1 VTQASILPLSVDAL
15 GYDAGDG
22 APLLRDVSFS
32 LHAGEFVVAL
42 GPNGA
47 GKSLLLRLCH
57 GLLAPARGAARWA
70 DGAQAQAHRLRH
82 ALVSQKPVMLRRSA
96 RANVVHALAAAK
108 LARAER
114 EARAQAA
121 LARFGLSE
129 LAQRPARLLS
139 GGEQQRLAIARAV
152 ALRPD
157 ALFLDEPT
165 SALDPGA
172 TRQVEDMLLALK
184 AEGLTMMMATH
195 DLAQARRLADRVLFL
210 NKGRL
215 EEDAPTPDFFGG
227 PKSTAAQAFLKGEL
241 LW

>member
-1 VTQASILPLSVDAL
+1 VTPASILPLNVEAL
-15 GYDAGDG
+15 GYDSADG

-32 LHAGEFVVAL
+32 LRAGEFVVAL
-42 GPNGA
+42 GANGA

-57 GLLAPARGAARWA
+57 GLLTPARGAARWA
-70 DGAQAQAHRLRH
+70 DGAQADAHRLRH
-82 ALVSQKPVMLRRSA
+82 ALVFQKPVMLRRSA
-96 RANVVHALAAAK
+96 RANLLHTLAAANVR
-108 LARAER
+108 RAER
-114 EARAQAA
+114 DARAQAA
-121 LARFGLSE
+121 LARFGLSD
-129 LAQRPARLLS
+129 LAERPARLLS

-210 NKGRL
+210 NKGGL
-215 EEDAPTPDFFGG
+215 DEDAPAPDFFRG
-227 PKSTAAQAFLKGEL
+227 PKTAAAQAFLKGEL